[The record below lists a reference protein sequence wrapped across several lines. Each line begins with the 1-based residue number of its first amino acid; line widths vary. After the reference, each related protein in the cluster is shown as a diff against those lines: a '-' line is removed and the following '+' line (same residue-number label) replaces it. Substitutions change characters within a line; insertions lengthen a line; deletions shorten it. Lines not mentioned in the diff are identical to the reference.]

1 MFTGV
6 EFANLALDKKW
17 DKITY
22 DQLDCQGF
30 VEEVLKDLGVRKP
43 DGTFYNWRGSN
54 SMYRNYF
61 SFRGTIDECI
71 NKFGTIPVG
80 AFVYIWSES
89 GAELVGYYDDLGNC
103 KHVGIYCGNNIVRDS
118 TRSTKTKRNGVGT
131 RTLDGFTHVSLFS
144 GLDYNTT
151 VNYNSSEAD
160 IKKLMSTI
168 KNNLDELGVKLSDY
182 FRS

>member
-80 AFVYIWSES
+80 AFVFVL
-89 GAELVGYYDDLGNC
+89 LVL
-103 KHVGIYCGNNIVRDS
+103 
-118 TRSTKTKRNGVGT
+118 
-131 RTLDGFTHVSLFS
+131 SL
-144 GLDYNTT
+144 
-151 VNYNSSEAD
+151 
-160 IKKLMSTI
+160 TI
-168 KNNLDELGVKLSDY
+168 LLPQ
-182 FRS
+182 